1 MDNLEIMAIVNRDE
15 NIKEV
20 RFVLNHE
27 DVVNFRGTAMV
38 DTTDSEF
45 KMDDVKQYI
54 IALLKKEMG
63 L

>member
-1 MDNLEIMAIVNRDE
+1 MDNLEIVAIINRDD

-27 DVVNFRGTAMV
+27 DVINFRGTAMV
-38 DTTDSEF
+38 DVAKEDLVMNNL
-45 KMDDVKQYI
+45 KDHI
-54 IALLKKEMG
+54 IGLLKKEME